1 MKKKSSC
8 APLYYFDVESE
19 WGHLRVGPLLIHWFN
34 SSAEYDSWGS
44 CDITWDLKH
53 SFLFFFNELS
63 QRFEFSHRIIDP
75 DIRRVMK
82 GVQHF

>member
-1 MKKKSSC
+1 MKKKSSY

-34 SSAEYDSWGS
+34 SSAEHDSWGS